1 MKTQFD
7 DPLELSSDRKRIFAA
22 GPITWSQNDQGHHCQ
37 INVTITQGAVSA
49 PGSTGSYGTNDDTW
63 ECHVDAPDGA
73 EWQVAPV
80 QCRGVVTM
88 SDPPPADQWP
98 DQTVALQLQTAAA
111 PA

>member
-7 DPLELSSDRKRIFAA
+7 DPLELSSDGRRIFAT
-22 GPITWSQNDQGHHCQ
+22 GPIEWSPEDQGHRCQ
-37 INVTITQGAVSA
+37 VNVTITQGAVSV

-73 EWQVAPV
+73 AWQVAPV
-80 QCRGVVTM
+80 RCHGEVAM

-98 DQTVALQLQTAAA
+98 DQTVALQLQTAAT